1 MLKLKFQYFGCLM
14 RRANTLEKTLML
26 GKTEGGRRRGRQSMK
41 WSDSI
46 IDSMDVNFRE
56 LREIVKDSEA
66 WQVTVHK
73 VVKSWTQLRD

>member
-26 GKTEGGRRRGRQSMK
+26 GKTEDGRRRGQQSMR

-46 IDSMDVNFRE
+46 IDSMDVNFSE

-66 WQVTVHK
+66 WQVTVQK
-73 VVKSWTQLRD
+73 VVKS

>member
-26 GKTEGGRRRGRQSMK
+26 GKTEDGRRRGQQSMR

-46 IDSMDVNFRE
+46 IDSMDVNFSE
-56 LREIVKDSEA
+56 LREIVQDSEA
-66 WQVTVHK
+66 WHVTVQK
-73 VVKSWTQLRD
+73 VVKS